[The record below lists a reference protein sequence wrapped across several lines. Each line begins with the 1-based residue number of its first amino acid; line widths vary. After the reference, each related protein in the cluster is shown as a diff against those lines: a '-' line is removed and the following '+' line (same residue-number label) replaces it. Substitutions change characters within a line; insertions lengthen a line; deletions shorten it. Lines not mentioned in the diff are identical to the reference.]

1 MGNMS
6 FENQGE
12 VKLREIATLFKEHEL
27 NEKWYRD
34 NYEDLVERYD
44 GVFVAIYKQGVIEHA
59 KNPNELR
66 QKILARGLK
75 LSETIVEYVSKKPLE
90 FIL

>member
-1 MGNMS
+1 MS
-6 FENQGE
+6 
-12 VKLREIATLFKEHEL
+12 EIATLFKEHEL
-27 NEKWYRD
+27 NQKWYKD
-34 NYEDLVERYD
+34 NYKDLVEKYD
-44 GVFVAIYKQGVIEHA
+44 GVFVAIYRQGVIEHA

>member
-1 MGNMS
+1 
-6 FENQGE
+6 
-12 VKLREIATLFKEHEL
+12 LREIATLFKEHEL
-27 NEKWYRD
+27 NQKWYRD

-44 GVFVAIYKQGVIEHA
+44 GLFVAIYKQRVIEHA

-66 QKILARGLK
+66 QKILTRGLK
-75 LSETIVEYVSKKPLE
+75 LSETMVEYVSKSPLE